1 MKDKTM
7 VGDEFFTVTQLA
19 QEFGITARTIRFYEQ
34 KGLIYPGRAGATRVY
49 TKRDRAR
56 LALILRGK
64 RLGFSL
70 GEVQAYLDLYDADP
84 SQLNQTEML
93 RDKVVGRMEELK
105 HQKDDIDQTLREL
118 EEINKQITSALRD
131 RKTSAA

>member
-1 MKDKTM
+1 M

-19 QEFGITARTIRFYEQ
+19 EEFGITARTIRFYEQ

-70 GEVQAYLDLYDADP
+70 GEIQEYLDLYDADP
-84 SQLNQTEML
+84 SQLNQIEL
-93 RDKVVGRMEELK
+93 LKDKIATRIGELK
-105 HQKDDIDQTLREL
+105 HQKEDIDQTLGEL
-118 EEINKQITSALRD
+118 EDIDRQIDDALRA

>member
-1 MKDKTM
+1 M

-19 QEFGITARTIRFYEQ
+19 EEFGITARTIRFYEQ
-34 KGLIYPGRAGATRVY
+34 KGLIHPGRAGATRVY

-70 GEVQAYLDLYDADP
+70 GEIQEYLDLYDADP
-84 SQLNQTEML
+84 SQLNQIELL
-93 RDKVVGRMEELK
+93 RDKVAERIAELT
-105 HQKDDIDQTLREL
+105 HQKEDIDKTLGELDDINR
-118 EEINKQITSALRD
+118 QIDAALRA